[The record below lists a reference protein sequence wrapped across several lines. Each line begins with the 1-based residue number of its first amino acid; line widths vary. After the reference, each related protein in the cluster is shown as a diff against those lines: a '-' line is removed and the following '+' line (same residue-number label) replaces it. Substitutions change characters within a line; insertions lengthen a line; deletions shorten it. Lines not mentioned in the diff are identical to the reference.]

1 MVLPVLTKH
10 HAEVKLGAFC
20 EKRIPAHA
28 RDQVKLSYAI
38 RGNSITL
45 NEGRALFTEPVKWV
59 TIPIAQFR
67 FDPDSHCWSLY
78 CADRNSKWR
87 RHEAAKPS
95 RDLESLIAAVDTDQT
110 GIFWG

>member
-1 MVLPVLTKH
+1 MALPVLTKH
-10 HAEVKLGAFC
+10 LVELKLGAFC

-38 RGNSITL
+38 RGNNVTL
-45 NEGRALFTEPVKWV
+45 NEERVVYSEPGTWV

-78 CADRNSKWR
+78 CADRSSKWH

-95 RDLESLIAAVDTDQT
+95 RDLESLIAAVDNDQT